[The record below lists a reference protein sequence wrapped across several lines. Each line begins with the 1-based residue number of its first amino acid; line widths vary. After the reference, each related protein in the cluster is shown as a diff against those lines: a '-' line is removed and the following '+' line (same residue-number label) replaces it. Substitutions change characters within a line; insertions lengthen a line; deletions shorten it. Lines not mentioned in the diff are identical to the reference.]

1 MPTVQKRGAGNLA
14 AIFLTLL
21 RYSFQRTDPKRTG
34 AVVFWQILR
43 LSGCSPVL
51 GAQDV
56 TSYTVIARDFQCR
69 KTLENTGFFSDWPV
83 IRYRLV
89 MPDSC

>member
-1 MPTVQKRGAGNLA
+1 MLHRGRVRQKAKQKKTADIPEKPENRPFLA
-14 AIFLTLL
+14 
-21 RYSFQRTDPKRTG
+21 P
-34 AVVFWQILR
+34 W
-43 LSGCSPVL
+43 SGFEPLAFRL

>member
-1 MPTVQKRGAGNLA
+1 MYLLANL
-14 AIFLTLL
+14 
-21 RYSFQRTDPKRTG
+21 SEKPNKRTPEKCL
-34 AVVFWQILR
+34 F
-43 LSGCSPVL
+43 SGVLAHLTGFEPVAYRL

-69 KTLENTGFFSDWPV
+69 KALENTGFFSDWPV

>member
-1 MPTVQKRGAGNLA
+1 MAAQKLKKRSRITDFSKMASQKGFEPPT
-14 AIFLTLL
+14 
-21 RYSFQRTDPKRTG
+21 
-34 AVVFWQILR
+34 
-43 LSGCSPVL
+43 SPL

-89 MPDSC
+89 VPDSC